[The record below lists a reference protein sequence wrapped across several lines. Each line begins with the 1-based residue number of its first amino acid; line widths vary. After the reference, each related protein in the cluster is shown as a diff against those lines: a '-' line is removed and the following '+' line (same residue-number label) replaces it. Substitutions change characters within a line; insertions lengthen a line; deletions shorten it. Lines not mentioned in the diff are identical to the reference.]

1 LVYHVDGNL
10 NNTGLR
16 NLKTI
21 CLNCVEE
28 VSRADLPWRI
38 GDLQPDA

>member
-1 LVYHVDGNL
+1 LVYHADGNQH
-10 NNTGLR
+10 NTNPR

-28 VSRADLPWRI
+28 IKRMDRPWVPGELEPDL
-38 GDLQPDA
+38 